1 MNQQTALGITTF
13 AQLRKLA
20 ELKASGDI
28 QFGGN
33 KKLKIYG
40 LLSCSS
46 GKRMKA
52 INRVFFKSTTEAVNL
67 GYRPCAH
74 CLPVA
79 YKNWKNGLV

>member
-1 MNQQTALGITTF
+1 MNQQTALGNTTF

-20 ELKASGDI
+20 ELRAIGDVEL
-28 QFGGN
+28 GGN

-40 LLSCSS
+40 LLNCSS

-52 INRVFFKSTTEAVNL
+52 MNRIFFKSITEAVNL

-79 YKNWKNGLV
+79 YKNWKNGLI